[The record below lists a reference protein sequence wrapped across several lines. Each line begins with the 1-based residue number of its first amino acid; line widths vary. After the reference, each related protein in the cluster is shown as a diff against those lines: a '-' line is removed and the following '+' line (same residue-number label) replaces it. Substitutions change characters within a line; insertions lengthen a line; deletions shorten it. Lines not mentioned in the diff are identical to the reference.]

1 MAARQTKKAAKNN
14 SETEIEDAS
23 PQRKRP
29 ERGRYLV
36 LVDRQTKNSYT
47 TAEAAQAAALA
58 IKRAHPIVQ
67 VSVYDGVDN
76 THTVVELPAASA

>member
-1 MAARQTKKAAKNN
+1 MAARQIKRPAKDN
-14 SETEIEDAS
+14 SETEIEEVS
-23 PQRKRP
+23 SQRKRP

-36 LVDRQTKNSYT
+36 LVDRQTKSSYT
-47 TAEAAQAAALA
+47 TPETAQEAALA

-76 THTVVELPAASA
+76 THTVVELPAASP